1 MQILRT
7 VFIAS
12 FPPLSYSLVMTVSYL
27 LILFVLSYILIEAAP
42 AMLSCAA
49 DRGGK
54 KKKVVDER
62 KLATLTLVK
71 SLQQTVQQAF

>member
-1 MQILRT
+1 MRYEIRRPFIVPQEGLLQILRT

-54 KKKVVDER
+54 KKKSGR
-62 KLATLTLVK
+62 
-71 SLQQTVQQAF
+71 